1 MSRLVNAL
9 QSLGLQATV
18 ELGGRWVMLHGER
31 CRVYVVQGPRSDGF
45 YTWCDAADARSVKF
59 FRDPI
64 EAIQAGLHRAAQP
77 EPGNDHA
84 GLASDRHKH

>member
-18 ELGGRWVMLHGER
+18 EMGGRWVMLQGER
-31 CRVYVVQGPRSDGF
+31 CCVYVVQGASNSGF
-45 YTWCDAADARSVKF
+45 YTWCDAADARSVQF

-64 EAIQAGLHRAAQP
+64 EAIEAGLHRAARREQR
-77 EPGNDHA
+77 NDDD
-84 GLASDRHKH
+84 GLANDGHKH